1 MAPFSSYKGL
11 FQAPCTHYALLKAF
25 TTNVT
30 ATSTSCWSVSLNM
43 GHAQN
48 FCASPSR
55 ENSQLLAHRY
65 CRRAGITSCF
75 NLSAKQQSNIMFL
88 FFFFL
93 LIFLS
98 YRNPWARSGQV
109 GMSTLHHSAQFSF
122 WFCLQKKYR
131 SVKTSLLRKLH
142 LPND

>member
-1 MAPFSSYKGL
+1 MSTEDFSCPFHSMRVEEQMKLVLFFFIFFPLHIHRMAPFSSYKGL
-11 FQAPCTHYALLKAF
+11 FQAPCTHCALLKAF

-55 ENSQLLAHRY
+55 DNSQLLAHRY

-75 NLSAKQQSNIMFL
+75 NLSAKQQSNTMFL
-88 FFFFL
+88 FFFL

-98 YRNPWARSGQV
+98 YRNP
-109 GMSTLHHSAQFSF
+109 
-122 WFCLQKKYR
+122 
-131 SVKTSLLRKLH
+131 
-142 LPND
+142 